1 MGALKTTL
9 KGFGCL
15 GLVAFSIYAVFISD
29 NKNLS
34 WYPLIA
40 WGMVFYYWWL
50 KDREA
55 AEAKEEKKFNLL
67 SQRVSYLE
75 RKIDK
80 LDAKG

>member
-1 MGALKTTL
+1 
-9 KGFGCL
+9 
-15 GLVAFSIYAVFISD
+15 
-29 NKNLS
+29 
-34 WYPLIA
+34 
-40 WGMVFYYWWL
+40 MVFYYWWL